1 MMRAKK
7 SRLRPFAAGVACA
20 AAVAMAG
27 GTMTEIGPWYES
39 LAKPEWQPPGWAF
52 GPAWTLIFAACAWS
66 FAEAWAAAR
75 GRAARLTIMWLFAF
89 NMLLNMA
96 WSGLFFA
103 LRRPDWA
110 LIEVALLWLSIAA
123 LIVALRP
130 ISQRAAAWLLPYLVW
145 VTFAAALN
153 FEIVRLN
160 APFES

>member
-1 MMRAKK
+1 
-7 SRLRPFAAGVACA
+7 
-20 AAVAMAG
+20 
-27 GTMTEIGPWYES
+27 
-39 LAKPEWQPPGWAF
+39 
-52 GPAWTLIFAACAWS
+52 
-66 FAEAWAAAR
+66 
-75 GRAARLTIMWLFAF
+75 
-89 NMLLNMA
+89 MLLNMA